1 MQSLYGISE
10 NATNQVNKYRI
21 DQVCQLSA
29 GFAVSQKFVAKHTH
43 LKTVKVYFGNDYS
56 GQASGKVILNI
67 IDLETGKSIQ
77 RLTKNIS
84 DIVNNDYTEFKTDLQ
99 LTKRKSTAFSLQQV
113 EQNPARNLLFSSG
126 QQRKLVSVA
135 S

>member
-29 GFAVSQKFVAKHTH
+29 GSAVSQKFVAKHTH

-84 DIVNNDYTEFKTDLQ
+84 DIVNN
-99 LTKRKSTAFSLQQV
+99 V
-113 EQNPARNLLFSSG
+113 IQNLRQICS
-126 QQRKLVSVA
+126 
-135 S
+135 